1 MPATDKDHR
10 SDGRFKP
17 FCGATCFCTT
27 NNKLAKDPYHN
38 KMYICDANK
47 NWVCEGRFQPH
58 CGVTC
63 FCTTNIKFA
72 KDPNHPLTY
81 DEYYKEEGARRY
93 LLGGTRNG

>member
-1 MPATDKDHR
+1 MPATDNLM
-10 SDGRFKP
+10 GP
-17 FCGATCFCTT
+17 
-27 NNKLAKDPYHN
+27 N

-47 NWVCEGRFQPH
+47 NWICKGRFQPH

-81 DEYYKEEGARRY
+81 AEYYKEEGARAH
-93 LLGGTRNG
+93 LLGGNRNG